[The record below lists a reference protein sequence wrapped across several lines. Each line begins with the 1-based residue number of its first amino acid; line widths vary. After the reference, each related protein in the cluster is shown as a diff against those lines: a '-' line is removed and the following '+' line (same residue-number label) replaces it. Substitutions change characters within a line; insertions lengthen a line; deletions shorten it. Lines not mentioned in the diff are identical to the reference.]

1 MSVKESSSSA
11 KAIMFST
18 LKTPCHGP
26 ILAVRQAAHT
36 SSLHSWAPRSRG
48 CPSHPIRQARPRDS
62 VPINSWRAGHIIERN
77 DTLRPCPC
85 RGSDKYLIWRHHR
98 SDCGSNFTITMAKPF
113 IVEMSPGPVHEPQDI
128 SNMSLR
134 SRDKSPQSHI
144 PQSRTSLQI
153 QGRQTWIHGRQTWS
167 DPSLEQH
174 AVTDVLPTTYGPI
187 PK

>member
-1 MSVKESSSSA
+1 
-11 KAIMFST
+11 
-18 LKTPCHGP
+18 
-26 ILAVRQAAHT
+26 
-36 SSLHSWAPRSRG
+36 
-48 CPSHPIRQARPRDS
+48 
-62 VPINSWRAGHIIERN
+62 
-77 DTLRPCPC
+77 
-85 RGSDKYLIWRHHR
+85 
-98 SDCGSNFTITMAKPF
+98 MAKPF

-128 SNMSLR
+128 GNMSRR

-174 AVTDVLPTTYGPI
+174 AVTDVLPTAYGPI